1 MVRRELTGSSR
12 SLPAAPARLTRRT
25 ARGGVRAG
33 LAYVWRTP
41 LLRTA
46 ILMAAAAGML
56 FNLGVALP
64 LLATRV
70 FALGVAGM
78 AS

>member
-1 MVRRELTGSSR
+1 
-12 SLPAAPARLTRRT
+12 
-25 ARGGVRAG
+25 
-33 LAYVWRTP
+33 
-41 LLRTA
+41 
-46 ILMAAAAGML
+46 MAAAAGML

-70 FALGVAGM
+70 SRWAVAGM